1 MALAFAQ
8 FGGVHGQDF
17 LKARGVLGKARLITD
32 GVDHPANDL
41 ADGKR
46 RRFSGE
52 LIVNPA
58 SVLPTLSIHPY
69 NSVSCWVFRPIG
81 APRLLC
87 ELGQSGSEAAPRETL
102 KKRNSMELIEQH
114 EAPINE
120 AALENLI
127 GKMVGDLGAVV
138 SGALVVLGD
147 RLGLYRALA
156 EVGPADSAKLAGRTQ
171 LDERYVREWLANQAA
186 SGYVNYEPNSGRFSM
201 SAEQKA
207 VFADPASPVAMTG
220 GFYAAASVYHDEP
233 RVAEAFR
240 TGSGIAW
247 QDRHQCLFCGT
258 EKFFRPG
265 YAANLVQHWIPALD
279 GVAAKLEAGAQVADI
294 GCGHGASTIIMAQA
308 FPKSKFTG
316 FDLHPRSIECARQCA
331 REGGLANVAFETASA
346 KEFPGRYDFI
356 TTFDALHDM
365 GDPLGAAAHVRE
377 RLHPDGTWLIV
388 EPLAGDSLQENL
400 NPVGR
405 VFYGFSTMVC
415 TPNSRSQEIG
425 LALGAQAGE
434 RRLREVMV
442 EAGFRQFR
450 RAAQTPFNLILEAR
464 P

>member
-1 MALAFAQ
+1 MRQ
-8 FGGVHGQDF
+8 IE
-17 LKARGVLGKARLITD
+17 K
-32 GVDHPANDL
+32 
-41 ADGKR
+41 
-46 RRFSGE
+46 E
-52 LIVNPA
+52 
-58 SVLPTLSIHPY
+58 
-69 NSVSCWVFRPIG
+69 
-81 APRLLC
+81 
-87 ELGQSGSEAAPRETL
+87 ET
-102 KKRNSMELIEQH
+102 Q
-114 EAPINE
+114 INE
-120 AALENLI
+120 TALQNLV

-156 EVGPADSAKLAGRTQ
+156 EIGPADSEKLARRTG

-186 SGYVNYEPNSGRFSM
+186 SDYVNYEPKSGCFSM
-201 SAEQKA
+201 SVEQKA
-207 VFADPASPVAMTG
+207 VFADPESPVAMTG

-240 TGSGIAW
+240 TGAGVAW
-247 QDRHQCLFCGT
+247 QDHHNCLFCGT

-265 YAANLVQHWIPALD
+265 YAANLVQNWIPALD
-279 GVAAKLEAGAQVADI
+279 GVQAKLEAGAEVADI
-294 GCGHGASTIIMAQA
+294 GCGHGASTIIMAKA

-316 FDLHPRSIECARQCA
+316 FDVHPGSIERARQCA
-331 REGGLANVAFETASA
+331 REDGLRNVTFAIASA

-365 GDPLGAAAHVRE
+365 GDPVGAAAHARE
-377 RLHPDGTWLIV
+377 SLEADGTWMIV
-388 EPLAGDSLQENL
+388 EPLAGNRLEENL

-405 VFYGFSTMVC
+405 IFYGFSTMVC
-415 TPNSRSQEIG
+415 ITNSRSQEVG

-434 RRLREVMV
+434 RRLREVME

-450 RAAQTPFNLILEAR
+450 RAAQTPFNLILEAK

>member
-1 MALAFAQ
+1 MAQIKRVEAQ
-8 FGGVHGQDF
+8 IDEN
-17 LKARGVLGKARLITD
+17 VL
-32 GVDHPANDL
+32 
-41 ADGKR
+41 
-46 RRFSGE
+46 
-52 LIVNPA
+52 
-58 SVLPTLSIHPY
+58 
-69 NSVSCWVFRPIG
+69 
-81 APRLLC
+81 
-87 ELGQSGSEAAPRETL
+87 Q
-102 KKRNSMELIEQH
+102 
-114 EAPINE
+114 
-120 AALENLI
+120 NLV

-147 RLGLYRALA
+147 RLGLYRALS
-156 EVGPADSAKLAGRTQ
+156 EIGPVDSSRLAGHTG

-186 SGYVNYEPNSGRFSM
+186 SGYINYDPKGGCFSM
-201 SAEQKA
+201 SAEQRA
-207 VFADPASPVAMTG
+207 VFADPESPVAMTG

-240 TGSGIAW
+240 TGAGIAW
-247 QDRHQCLFCGT
+247 QDHHNCLFCGT

-265 YAANLVQHWIPALD
+265 YAANLVQNWIPALE
-279 GVAAKLEAGAQVADI
+279 GVLAKLEAGAQVADI
-294 GCGHGASTIIMAQA
+294 GCGHGASTIIMAKA

-316 FDLHPRSIECARQCA
+316 FDIHPGSIERARQCA
-331 REGGLANVAFETASA
+331 RDVGLTNVTFATASA
-346 KEFPGRYDFI
+346 KAFRGRFDFI

-365 GDPLGAAAHVRE
+365 GDPVGAAAHTRE
-377 RLHPDGTWLIV
+377 CLAADGTWMIV
-388 EPLAGDSLQENL
+388 EPLAGNCLEENL

-434 RRLREVMV
+434 RRLREVTE

-450 RAAQTPFNLILEAR
+450 RATQTPFNLVLEVR